1 MLELLSVDQDK
12 SLTCSD
18 CGAEFVFSAKD
29 QAYYTERGFVSPKR
43 CKPCREAKK
52 AQGPSR
58 GPRESGG
65 GSSGGYGGGYGGGG
79 GGGGGERGNRAVY
92 DATCASCGQ
101 PTTVP
106 FRPVAG
112 RPVYC
117 RDCYRGGS
125 GGGGGPRGRR

>member
-1 MLELLSVDQDK
+1 VDQDK
-12 SLTCSD
+12 NLTCSD

-29 QAYYTERGFVSPKR
+29 QAYYTERGFVAPKR

-52 AQGPSR
+52 AAGPSR
-58 GPRESGG
+58 PGG
-65 GSSGGYGGGYGGGG
+65 GGGGGGYGGGG
-79 GGGGGERGNRAVY
+79 GGAGGGNRAVY

-125 GGGGGPRGRR
+125 AGGPGGGGGRGRH